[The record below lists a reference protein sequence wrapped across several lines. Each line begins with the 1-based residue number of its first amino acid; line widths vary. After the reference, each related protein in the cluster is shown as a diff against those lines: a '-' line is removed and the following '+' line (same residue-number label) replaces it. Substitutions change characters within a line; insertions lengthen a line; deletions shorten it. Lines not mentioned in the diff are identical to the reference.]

1 MQSDGKVKTGQLEAH
16 DLYVWKS

>member
-16 DLYVWKS
+16 DLYVWKG